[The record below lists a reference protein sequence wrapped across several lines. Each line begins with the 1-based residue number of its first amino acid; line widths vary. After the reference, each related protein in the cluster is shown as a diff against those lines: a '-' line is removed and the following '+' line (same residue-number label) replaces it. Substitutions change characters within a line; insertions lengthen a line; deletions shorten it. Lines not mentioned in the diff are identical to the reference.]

1 MEVKNDRLKAEMENT
16 MLALSISLQQET
28 DFSYKSQHDTKIRQY
43 PNSCRFAL
51 LP

>member
-28 DFSYKSQHDTKIRQY
+28 DFSYKSQHAIRQY
-43 PNSCRFAL
+43 PNSCRFDL